1 MTRITQKI
9 FAEPHICGMEIL
21 GYLAAIIVGLSLG
34 LIGGGGSILTV
45 PILVY
50 LFGTEASEFAP
61 AYSLFIVGSTSLV
74 GSVQK
79 YREGLTDIR
88 TFLVFG
94 IPAIITVYFTRHS
107 LVPSIPDEIAL
118 GSFMLSKRLLVMGL
132 FAILMLAASI
142 SMIRGG
148 KKAEPETEGELKY
161 NYPLILAEGVV
172 VGILT
177 GLVGAGGG
185 FLIIPALVKFSGLS
199 MKKAVGTSLLIIAAK
214 SLFGFI
220 GDAQR
225 LEIEWGFLLIIT
237 ALAIAGIFAG
247 NLLSRKI
254 AGNKLKA
261 GFGWFVLIMGLLIL
275 IKELTI

>member
-1 MTRITQKI
+1 MDVITVI
-9 FAEPHICGMEIL
+9 GFASAL
-21 GYLAAIIVGLSLG
+21 IIGVSLG

-50 LFGTEASEFAP
+50 LLGVEASEYAP
-61 AYSLFIVGSTSLV
+61 AYSLFIVGLTSLV

-79 YREGLTDIR
+79 YREGFVDVR

-94 IPAIITVYFTRHS
+94 IPSIITVYLTRHS
-107 LVPSIPDEIAL
+107 LVPAIPDIISIGDLE
-118 GSFMLSKRLLVMGL
+118 LSKRLLIMGL
-132 FAILMLAASI
+132 FAILMVLASF
-142 SMIRGG
+142 SMMKP
-148 KKAEPETEGELKY
+148 KKTNPQTNKIPETERKF
-161 NYPLILAEGVV
+161 NYPLILGEGVV
-172 VGILT
+172 VGGLT

-225 LEIEWGFLLIIT
+225 LDINWNMLTMLSV
-237 ALAIAGIFAG
+237 LAIIGIFIG
-247 NLLSRKI
+247 NRFSRNI
-254 AGNKLKA
+254 PGEKLERA
-261 GFGWFVLIMGLLIL
+261 FGVFVLVMGIAIL
-275 IKELTI
+275 YTELR

>member
-1 MTRITQKI
+1 MTSITQNSFGKYQ
-9 FAEPHICGMEIL
+9 ICSMEIL
-21 GYLAAIIVGLSLG
+21 GYLAAVIVGVSLG

-50 LFGTEASEFAP
+50 LFGTEASEYAP
-61 AYSLFIVGSTSLV
+61 AYSLFIVGATSLV
-74 GSVQK
+74 GSFQK

-107 LVPSIPDEIAL
+107 LVPAIPDQIAL
-118 GSFMLSKRLLVMGL
+118 GSFMLSKRLLIMGL

-148 KKAEPETEGELKY
+148 KVVESAEEKELKY
-161 NYPLILAEGVV
+161 NNPLILAEGLI
-172 VGILT
+172 VGVLT

-225 LEIEWGFLLIIT
+225 LEIEWSFLLIVT
-237 ALAIAGIFAG
+237 ALAIAGILAG
-247 NLLSRKI
+247 NLMSRKI

>member
-1 MTRITQKI
+1 MTSITQKI

-74 GSVQK
+74 GSIQK

-161 NYPLILAEGVV
+161 NYPLILVEGVV

>member
-1 MTRITQKI
+1 MTSITQNSFGKYQ
-9 FAEPHICGMEIL
+9 ICSMEIL
-21 GYLAAIIVGLSLG
+21 GYLAAVLVGVSLG

-50 LFGTEASEFAP
+50 LFGTEASEYAP
-61 AYSLFIVGSTSLV
+61 AYSLFIVGATSLV
-74 GSVQK
+74 GSFQK

-107 LVPSIPDEIAL
+107 LVPAIPDQIAL
-118 GSFMLSKRLLVMGL
+118 GSFMLSKRLLIMGL

-148 KKAEPETEGELKY
+148 KVVESAEEKELKY
-161 NYPLILAEGVV
+161 NYPLILAEGLI
-172 VGILT
+172 VGVLT

-225 LEIEWGFLLIIT
+225 LEIEWSFLLIVT
-237 ALAIAGIFAG
+237 ALAIAGILAG
-247 NLLSRKI
+247 NLMSRKI

>member
-1 MTRITQKI
+1 
-9 FAEPHICGMEIL
+9 
-21 GYLAAIIVGLSLG
+21 
-34 LIGGGGSILTV
+34 
-45 PILVY
+45 
-50 LFGTEASEFAP
+50 
-61 AYSLFIVGSTSLV
+61 
-74 GSVQK
+74 
-79 YREGLTDIR
+79 
-88 TFLVFG
+88 
-94 IPAIITVYFTRHS
+94 
-107 LVPSIPDEIAL
+107 
-118 GSFMLSKRLLVMGL
+118 
-132 FAILMLAASI
+132 
-142 SMIRGG
+142 
-148 KKAEPETEGELKY
+148 
-161 NYPLILAEGVV
+161 
-172 VGILT
+172 
-177 GLVGAGGG
+177 
-185 FLIIPALVKFSGLS
+185 

>member
-1 MTRITQKI
+1 MTSITQKI

-94 IPAIITVYFTRHS
+94 IPAIITVYFTRHN
-107 LVPSIPDEIAL
+107 LVPSIPDEFAL

-132 FAILMLAASI
+132 FAVLMLAASI

>member
-1 MTRITQKI
+1 MTSITQNSFGKYQ
-9 FAEPHICGMEIL
+9 ICSMEIL
-21 GYLAAIIVGLSLG
+21 GYLAAVIVGVSLG

-50 LFGTEASEFAP
+50 LFGTEASEYAP
-61 AYSLFIVGSTSLV
+61 AYSLFIVGATSLV
-74 GSVQK
+74 GSFQK

-107 LVPSIPDEIAL
+107 LVPAIPDEITL
-118 GSFMLSKRLLVMGL
+118 GSFMLSKRLLIMGL

-148 KKAEPETEGELKY
+148 KVVESAEEKELKY
-161 NYPLILAEGVV
+161 NYPLILAEGLI
-172 VGILT
+172 VGVLT

-225 LEIEWGFLLIIT
+225 LEIEWGFLLIVT
-237 ALAIAGIFAG
+237 ALAIAGILAG
-247 NLLSRKI
+247 NLMSRKI

>member
-1 MTRITQKI
+1 MTSITQKI

-132 FAILMLAASI
+132 FAVLMLAASI

-148 KKAEPETEGELKY
+148 KKAEQENEGELKY
-161 NYPLILAEGVV
+161 NYPLILVEGVV